1 MYLESISEKF
11 SIYKDESPRWATLIH
26 EGQRIRSVWR
36 RVANTHEWEEVAIV
50 QVKEVDLDAY
60 GG

>member
-26 EGQRIRSVWR
+26 EGQAGPSEDEISL
-36 RVANTHEWEEVAIV
+36 EEGS
-50 QVKEVDLDAY
+50 EY
-60 GG
+60 S